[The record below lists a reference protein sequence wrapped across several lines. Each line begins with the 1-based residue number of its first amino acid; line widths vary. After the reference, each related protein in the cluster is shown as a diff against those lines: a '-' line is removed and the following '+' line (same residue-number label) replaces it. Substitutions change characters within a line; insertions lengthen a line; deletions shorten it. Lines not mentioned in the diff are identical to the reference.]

1 MLVASCSSSSG
12 GNSTPSGPTPSPVTP
27 SPSPSATQSSANAGG
42 TITIVVP
49 TPAPIVCSPS
59 PVAVSVGVTVQLNCS
74 AQSYVGPFT
83 WTVADPTVASVTL
96 FNNENFGIWNVTGLK
111 AGTTTISLQSQVGGV
126 GSDSIV
132 VSP

>member
-1 MLVASCSSSSG
+1 MKI
-12 GNSTPSGPTPSPVTP
+12 TSPAGHGSVNVSIT
-27 SPSPSATQSSANAGG
+27 TAGG
-42 TITIVVP
+42 T
-49 TPAPIVCSPS
+49 
-59 PVAVSVGVTVQLNCS
+59 TVQLNCA

-83 WTVADPTVASVTL
+83 WVVADPTIASVQL

-111 AGTTTISLQSQVGGV
+111 VGTTTVSFQSQVGGV